1 MLRLNV
7 FMELKLTSIGRL
19 FQTLTTLS
27 QKKVQHI
34 PVLCG
39 LKTISMTSSMGHRTE
54 CEKLVDININKPEN
68 DLITP
73 HKVG

>member
-1 MLRLNV
+1 MLHLNV

-19 FQTLTTLS
+19 FQTLITLS

-39 LKTISMTSSMGHRTE
+39 LKTLYLWPLVWGTELSVKNWLTSISTSPKMI
-54 CEKLVDININKPEN
+54 L
-68 DLITP
+68 
-73 HKVG
+73 

>member
-27 QKKVQHI
+27 QKKCNVFQYC
-34 PVLCG
+34 V
-39 LKTISMTSSMGHRTE
+39 
-54 CEKLVDININKPEN
+54 V
-68 DLITP
+68 
-73 HKVG
+73 